1 MIANI
6 RVPLVRSLVQ
16 AHTRTLAS
24 SPAVKFE
31 ERVAVV
37 TGAGGGPRQLS
48 PTFSTD
54 LSSPRSGP
62 SVRPAAGQQRL
73 QGRGQ

>member
-6 RVPLVRSLVQ
+6 RVPLVRSLVHT
-16 AHTRTLAS
+16 HTRTLAS

-37 TGAGGGPRQLS
+37 IS
-48 PTFSTD
+48 CW
-54 LSSPRSGP
+54 
-62 SVRPAAGQQRL
+62 PAVTR
-73 QGRGQ
+73 

>member
-6 RVPLVRSLVQ
+6 RVPLVRSLVHT
-16 AHTRTLAS
+16 HTRTIAS
-24 SPAVKFE
+24 SPAIKFE

-37 TGAGGGPRQLS
+37 TGAGGGLSLS
-48 PTFSTD
+48 PTFSTS

-73 QGRGQ
+73 QGRRQ